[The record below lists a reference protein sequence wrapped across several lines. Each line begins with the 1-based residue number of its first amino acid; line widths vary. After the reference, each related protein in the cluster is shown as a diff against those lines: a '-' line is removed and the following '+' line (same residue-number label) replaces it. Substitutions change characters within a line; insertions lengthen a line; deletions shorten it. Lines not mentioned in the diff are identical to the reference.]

1 MNKGL
6 IGILSFV
13 AGGLVGFFGAM
24 SYYKK
29 KYEQISNE
37 EIESVR
43 QMYKDKLALAEKE
56 HEEHEEK
63 KNNELSIEEKKKEKA
78 KYLDLVKRYNG
89 DEEDEED
96 DEDTEPYEIAPEQFG
111 EDPTYNQ
118 VRLTYYADGSL
129 VDEDNELV
137 ERPEYMVGLKYKALL
152 GSSDDGRIYIRN
164 EELGTDY
171 EINADDRSWE

>member
-13 AGGLVGFFGAM
+13 AGGIVGFFGAM

-29 KYEQISNE
+29 KYEQISND

-43 QMYKDKLALAEKE
+43 QMYKDKLAEAKNDVKKE
-56 HEEHEEK
+56 LKDEEEK
-63 KNNELSIEEKKKEKA
+63 KHEHELKT

-89 DEEDEED
+89 DETDEKDE
-96 DEDTEPYEIAPEQFG
+96 EDTEPYEITPEQFG

-152 GSSDDGRIYIRN
+152 GSSDDGTIYIRN

-171 EINADDRSWE
+171 EINADDRNWE

>member
-13 AGGLVGFFGAM
+13 AGGIVGFFGAM

-29 KYEQISNE
+29 KYEQISND

-43 QMYKDKLALAEKE
+43 QMYKDKLAEAKDDANKE
-56 HEEHEEK
+56 LKDEEEK
-63 KNNELSIEEKKKEKA
+63 KHEHELKT

-89 DEEDEED
+89 DETDEKDE
-96 DEDTEPYEIAPEQFG
+96 EDTEPYEITPEQFG

-129 VDEDNELV
+129 VDEDNGLV